1 MLRGIMNETSRA
13 DRRYR
18 ALTAAGAAPGCPASS
33 APTPAP
39 PIGGGR
45 PAPLPTRSA
54 GHLAASRQNP
64 VGQAIAIFVL
74 RDGAVDLPN
83 TRGDLILLRAPGA
96 NVLPFQGVAEISEQR
111 TTFALWQQQG
121 WN

>member
-33 APTPAP
+33 ATTPAP

-74 RDGAVDLPN
+74 RDGAVV
-83 TRGDLILLRAPGA
+83 RAPGA
-96 NVLPFQGVAEISEQR
+96 NVLPFPGVAEISEQR